1 MLVTLT
7 TSTSDPTERWWGSSV
22 ATLTVEPSHVAS
34 AMKLKFLCW
43 VSLAR
48 DPLPKY
54 VSISVLVDPIAVL
67 DSCIINPSLGAL
79 AVPPSLGKT
88 YLAL

>member
-1 MLVTLT
+1 
-7 TSTSDPTERWWGSSV
+7 
-22 ATLTVEPSHVAS
+22 
-34 AMKLKFLCW
+34 MKLKFLCC

-54 VSISVLVDPIAVL
+54 VSISVLVDPIAVF

-79 AVPPSLGKT
+79 AAPPSLGRT